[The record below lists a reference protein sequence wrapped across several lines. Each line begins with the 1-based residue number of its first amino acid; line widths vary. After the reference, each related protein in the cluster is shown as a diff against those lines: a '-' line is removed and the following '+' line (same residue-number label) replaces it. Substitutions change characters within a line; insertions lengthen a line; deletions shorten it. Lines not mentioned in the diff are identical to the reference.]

1 MLVHRAENVRH
12 FLDSATMLEMATIG
26 GARALKLDDKIGS
39 LEIGKLADIIA
50 VDLSGSHQTPTTDPV
65 SAVVNTCSGAD
76 ILMTMVNGTALYE
89 KNKWKSERI
98 RAAQERERK
107 EKERREAAARTKK
120 IFTIVVCVI
129 LVLALGIPTVALAFL
144 GNGS

>member
-1 MLVHRAENVRH
+1 MGTNQ
-12 FLDSATMLEMATIG
+12 
-26 GARALKLDDKIGS
+26 KL
-39 LEIGKLADIIA
+39 
-50 VDLSGSHQTPTTDPV
+50 
-65 SAVVNTCSGAD
+65 
-76 ILMTMVNGTALYE
+76 TAQQ
-89 KNKWKSERI
+89 KSERI

-120 IFTIVVCVI
+120 IFTIVMCVI